1 MCVTHRDV
9 CYSQRY
15 SFYCTHLTD
24 VSDGTGQG
32 GKGSGRMKEIEI
44 IPSVWPDLEES
55 HSRKDSCSGS
65 PPSQSYTG
73 RPGKAKKVHLTCKF
87 W

>member
-1 MCVTHRDV
+1 MLFSILPCSSKAIFFLLKQITGSRWIKKDV

-55 HSRKDSCSGS
+55 HS
-65 PPSQSYTG
+65 
-73 RPGKAKKVHLTCKF
+73 
-87 W
+87 

>member
-1 MCVTHRDV
+1 
-9 CYSQRY
+9 
-15 SFYCTHLTD
+15 
-24 VSDGTGQG
+24 
-32 GKGSGRMKEIEI
+32 MKEIEI

-55 HSRKDSCSGS
+55 HSRKDRCSGF
-65 PPSQSYTG
+65 PPSQSYMG